1 MFLKLTKVYA
11 FCLIAISL
19 SLSAI
24 SQNINSLTAKDVAF
38 NFIKAHN
45 QDVKSPT
52 DFDLIYSENILN
64 NDTAWYVFA
73 ANNKGYIIISAEE
86 SAYPILAYSFDS
98 NFDKDKSNFPPAFTD
113 WMEWRTQ
120 EIEFLKQN
128 KHTADDETSKLWKE
142 LKEGKYTIEGEKSR
156 NITPLLLSKWNQDCN
171 YNALCPVDSAG
182 PCQKVYAG
190 CVATAM
196 GQIMYYWRYPA
207 TGIGSKS
214 YYSDYGLL
222 TANFGQTNYNW
233 NEMKGSINTY
243 HHELAKVLYHL
254 GISVSMMYS
263 PTGSGAYS
271 QDVPN
276 AMVSY
281 FGYNQSAIRRS
292 KNQFTNANWEN
303 LLKSNLDKKWPM
315 YYSGSGSGGGHA
327 FVCDGYQG
335 TNHFHFDWG
344 WSGSYNGYFYLN
356 NLNPGTNTFNNNQA
370 VVVEIVPSDLSY
382 LNNNSSA
389 QHILTGV
396 SGSFEDGSGAMYSYS
411 PNSNIQWLIQP
422 SVPVDNIKLNFVYF
436 ETENDSD
443 FVTIYEGPTTSDPI
457 LGVFSGNNLPSTIT
471 TNGQSML
478 ITFSSNSSIE
488 ARGFLAEY
496 SATTTKFCSGVQ
508 VIEDEFGTI
517 EDGSGTWNYGNN
529 TNCRWIIQPPGA
541 NIINLSFNYFSTEP
555 TNDRLLIRNFETGN
569 LVAEFSGSNIPSD
582 LTIYSS
588 KIQLHFI
595 TNSSINSNGW
605 SINFSSSTSIDDI
618 ASTDLI
624 SIYPNP
630 ANEFFIIESK
640 NENLFFETIK
650 VYDLTGRLVLN
661 QEINN
666 KTNYQRIDT
675 SNLKQGTYF
684 VKILVNNEIINKKLI
699 IN

>member
-1 MFLKLTKVYA
+1 MLSNLKKVYTICIIT
-11 FCLIAISL
+11 FCLVLNIN
-19 SLSAI
+19 
-24 SQNINSLTAKDVAF
+24 SQNINSETAKKVAF
-38 NFIKAHN
+38 NFLTNYTPNI
-45 QDVKSPT
+45 KSPT
-52 DFDLIYSENILN
+52 DFLLIYSQTLN
-64 NDTAWYVFA
+64 ENDTAWYVFS
-73 ANNKGYIIISAEE
+73 ANNQGYIIISAEE
-86 SAYPILAYSFDS
+86 SAFPILAYSFES
-98 NFDKDKSNFPPAFTD
+98 KFDKEKSNFPPAFSD
-113 WMEWRTQ
+113 WMEWRTE

-128 KHTADDETSKLWKE
+128 KHTADEETTKLWKE

-156 NITPLLLSKWNQDCN
+156 SITPLLLSQWNQDCN

-196 GQIMYYWRYPA
+196 GQIMYYWRYPSV
-207 TGIGSKS
+207 GIGSKS

-222 TANFGQTNYNW
+222 TANFGQTTYNW

-276 AMVSY
+276 AMRSY
-281 FGYNQSAIRRS
+281 FGYNQSIIRRTKS
-292 KNQFTNANWEN
+292 QFSNTNWEN
-303 LLKSNLDKKWPM
+303 LLKSNLDKKWPI

-344 WSGSYNGYFYLN
+344 WSGAYNGYFYLN

-370 VVVEIVPSDLSY
+370 AVLEIVPADLSY
-382 LNNNSSA
+382 LNNNSN
-389 QHILTGV
+389 QHILTAI
-396 SGSFEDGSGAMYSYS
+396 SGSFEDGSGAMYEYS
-411 PNSNIQWLIQP
+411 PNSNIQWLINP
-422 SVPVDNIKLNFVYF
+422 EVPVDNIKLNFVYF

-443 FVTIYEGPTTSDPI
+443 LVTIYQGSTTSDPI
-457 LGVFSGNNLPSTIT
+457 LGIFSGNNLPQTIT
-471 TNGQSML
+471 SNGQTML
-478 ITFSSNSSIE
+478 ISFNSNSNING
-488 ARGFLAEY
+488 RGFWAEY
-496 SATTTKFCSGVQ
+496 TASTTKFCSGVV

-541 NIINLSFNYFSTEP
+541 NVINLSFNHFSTEAV
-555 TNDRLLIRNFETGN
+555 NDRLIIRNFETGN
-569 LVAEFSGSNIPSD
+569 LIADFSGSNLPSD

-588 KIQLHFI
+588 KVQLHFI
-595 TNSSINSNGW
+595 TNSSINSTGW
-605 SINFSSSTSIDDI
+605 SINFTSSTSINEI
-618 ASTDLI
+618 ASDNLI

-630 ANEFFIIESK
+630 AKEYFIVESK
-640 NENLFFETIK
+640 NENLFLETIK
-650 VYDLTGRLVLN
+650 VFELTGRLVINHELN
-661 QEINN
+661 LMS
-666 KTNYQRIDT
+666 NYQKIDT
-675 SNLKQGTYF
+675 SSLKQGTYF
-684 VKILVNNEIINKKLI
+684 VKIFINNEIINKKLI